1 MPDFYKNMT
10 EPTQILIALSIIL
23 LAGFLFTRITKLLH
37 LPNVTGYIISGV
49 VIGPCVL
56 KLVPVNVISHIEFV
70 SDLALSFIAFGI
82 GKFFKKEVLKKTGK
96 NIVIITILEA
106 LLAMALVTFAS
117 HFIFNLSWK
126 FSLILGAIASAT
138 APASTMMTIKQYQ
151 AKGEFV
157 DTLLQ
162 VVALDDVVCLLAFG
176 IATAIANTS
185 GKGFSILDVL
195 KPIGLNILAIVLGIA
210 FAFLLGKILTPKR
223 SKDNRLIIVIMALL
237 GLSGICSIMS
247 VSPLLSCMFFSAFYI
262 NLTEDKYLF
271 HQMDNFTPPIM
282 LIFFSLSGMS
292 LQLDILLKVGII
304 GVAYFFIRIIGKYA
318 GAYLGCLITKQPK
331 KIRNNLGLALIPQ
344 AGVAIGLAVLGQR
357 LLNEELGSLL
367 STIILSSSILYELI
381 GPACAKAS
389 LHLSGAIPK
398 NTPVVNHD
406 VTNQQETIPVEEILH
421 EEAPSLE
428 ENNEEVLSITSNT

>member
-56 KLVPVNVISHIEFV
+56 KLVPVNVISHMGFV

-210 FAFLLGKILTPKR
+210 FAFLLGKILYC
-223 SKDNRLIIVIMALL
+223 DYGFAWI
-237 GLSGICSIMS
+237 
-247 VSPLLSCMFFSAFYI
+247 
-262 NLTEDKYLF
+262 EWYLF
-271 HQMDNFTPPIM
+271 NYVCFT
-282 LIFFSLSGMS
+282 F
-292 LQLDILLKVGII
+292 
-304 GVAYFFIRIIGKYA
+304 
-318 GAYLGCLITKQPK
+318 
-331 KIRNNLGLALIPQ
+331 
-344 AGVAIGLAVLGQR
+344 
-357 LLNEELGSLL
+357 
-367 STIILSSSILYELI
+367 IILY
-381 GPACAKAS
+381 
-389 LHLSGAIPK
+389 
-398 NTPVVNHD
+398 VF
-406 VTNQQETIPVEEILH
+406 
-421 EEAPSLE
+421 
-428 ENNEEVLSITSNT
+428 

>member
-56 KLVPVNVISHIEFV
+56 KLVPVNVISHMGFV

-367 STIILSSSILYELI
+367 STIILSSSILSCI
-381 GPACAKAS
+381 FCS
-389 LHLSGAIPK
+389 S
-398 NTPVVNHD
+398 V
-406 VTNQQETIPVEEILH
+406 
-421 EEAPSLE
+421 S
-428 ENNEEVLSITSNT
+428 

>member
-1 MPDFYKNMT
+1 
-10 EPTQILIALSIIL
+10 L
-23 LAGFLFTRITKLLH
+23 
-37 LPNVTGYIISGV
+37 
-49 VIGPCVL
+49 
-56 KLVPVNVISHIEFV
+56 V